1 MSMIAVVRYASI
13 VILLGLCSACANS
26 ALPTEPTATFS
37 SAPAPTAGQ
46 SGFPAVFG
54 NARIYL
60 ATNSPASSLREG
72 MSRFLLYDDGQ
83 FRLQYAY
90 NPSEYAGSYEVANG
104 VVTFNWQGWS
114 KAGPWGSTGSL
125 TGDTLTVRYNLI
137 MGLSD
142 FEDGVYVR
150 VR

>member
-1 MSMIAVVRYASI
+1 MPTMTALVRCGSL
-13 VILLGLCSACANS
+13 VTLLALSSGCAES
-26 ALPTEPTATFS
+26 TLPTSPTATAGSIGFHPVSGTARVYMATTSPSFS
-37 SAPAPTAGQ
+37 
-46 SGFPAVFG
+46 
-54 NARIYL
+54 L
-60 ATNSPASSLREG
+60 LEG
-72 MSRFLLYDDGQ
+72 TSRYVLYDDGQ

-90 NPSEYAGSYEVANG
+90 SRSEYGGSYEVTNG

-125 TGDTLTVRYNLI
+125 TNDSLTVRYNVI
-137 MGLSD
+137 MGLTD

>member
-1 MSMIAVVRYASI
+1 MRMMTSLIRCGSI
-13 VILLGLCSACANS
+13 VALLALSSACANS
-26 ALPTEPTATFS
+26 ALPTEPTATFA
-37 SAPAPTAGQ
+37 SAPAPTE
-46 SGFPAVFG
+46 GFRAVFG
-54 NARIYL
+54 NPRIYL

-72 MSRFLLYDDGQ
+72 MSRYLLYDDGQ

-90 NPSEYAGSYEVANG
+90 NPSEYAGSYEVTNG

-125 TGDTLTVRYNLI
+125 TGDSLTVRYNLI
-137 MGLSD
+137 MGLTD